1 MRVYFRML
9 DDDATRKDAMTYFV
23 TVSPTC
29 SVGHGII
36 DVNGAFVHV
45 LWYLF
50 VPVCSHRPHGN
61 IRLSYEVNHMRRT
74 FPEEM
79 VHVAKLIEGL
89 QGVFPTLTWMCEHAE
104 LASKKRKEH
113 SRKRATLK
121 EMGGVLEEED
131 FELEQAIIK

>member
-1 MRVYFRML
+1 ML

-23 TVSPTC
+23 TVSLGC
-29 SVGHGII
+29 FVGHGII
-36 DVNGAFVHV
+36 DVNSAFVQV

-61 IRLSYEVNHMRRT
+61 IKLSYDVNHMRRT

-89 QGVFPTLTWMCEHAE
+89 QGVVPTLTWMYEHAA
-104 LASKKRKEH
+104 LASKKRMEH

-121 EMGGVLEEED
+121 EMEGVLEEGD